1 VGVAVL
7 VARSIA
13 GGIIVDELAKTDS
26 VRPAADAVWGIFTT
40 LLRDQ
45 GVAMIGYGALIIVG
59 AWLAGKT
66 ATAREIRRGITPV
79 LARRAWGYPA
89 LAVIVLLVFWWSPTE
104 GTSRLLPSL
113 ILIAL
118 LVVGFEA
125 LRAQAMRDFP
135 DETPEVVLARWKARF
150 ESLRERIRRR
160 RAAPEKAQE
169 AVAADVRL
177 EALERLGRL
186 RDSGVLDGDEFRR
199 EKERIL
205 AG

>member
-1 VGVAVL
+1 
-7 VARSIA
+7 
-13 GGIIVDELAKTDS
+13 
-26 VRPAADAVWGIFTT
+26 
-40 LLRDQ
+40 
-45 GVAMIGYGALIIVG
+45 
-59 AWLAGKT
+59 
-66 ATAREIRRGITPV
+66 
-79 LARRAWGYPA
+79 
-89 LAVIVLLVFWWSPTE
+89 
-104 GTSRLLPSL
+104 
-113 ILIAL
+113 
-118 LVVGFEA
+118 
-125 LRAQAMRDFP
+125 MRDFP